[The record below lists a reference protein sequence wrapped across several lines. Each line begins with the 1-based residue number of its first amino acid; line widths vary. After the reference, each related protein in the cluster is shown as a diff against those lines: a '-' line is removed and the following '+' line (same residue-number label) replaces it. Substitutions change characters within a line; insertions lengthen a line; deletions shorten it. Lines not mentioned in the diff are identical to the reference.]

1 VLPVTWGRCAIVKL
15 PSPSC
20 GILHSPALAKAEI
33 LKSLLP
39 LTWPAMARYDTAL
52 MSEALPASID
62 PWQAVARRAV
72 FTGTIPLTAFP
83 RLRGLLVEEALRE
96 APAAEFALTFE
107 RDSAKR
113 PVVLGSVHAM
123 LPLECQ
129 RCLGV
134 MEHRVTAEIL
144 LLVTA
149 GEAVAEPP
157 EPYEALPVVAD
168 RVAPLDLIEDELLL
182 ALPQIPMH
190 SVGACRAGEGL
201 AIVVA
206 ESDSP
211 QTTSGKE
218 ITTETGRRNPF
229 AVLADWKPHTHN

>member
-1 VLPVTWGRCAIVKL
+1 
-15 PSPSC
+15 
-20 GILHSPALAKAEI
+20 
-33 LKSLLP
+33 
-39 LTWPAMARYDTAL
+39 MARYDAAL

-62 PWQAVARRAV
+62 PWQAVARRAA
-72 FTGTIPLTAFP
+72 FTGTIPLAVFP
-83 RLRGLLVEEALRE
+83 RLRGVLVEDVLRE
-96 APAAEFALTFE
+96 APAAEFTLAFE

-113 PVVLGSVHAM
+113 PVVLGSVQAI

-134 MEHRVTAEIL
+134 MEHRVTAEIRL
-144 LLVTA
+144 MLTA

-190 SVGACRAGEGL
+190 PVGACGAGEGL
-201 AIVVA
+201 ASAVS

-211 QTTSGKE
+211 RDKLGPTSGNE

-229 AVLADWKPHTHN
+229 AVLAGWKPNSHKDTHN

>member
-1 VLPVTWGRCAIVKL
+1 
-15 PSPSC
+15 
-20 GILHSPALAKAEI
+20 
-33 LKSLLP
+33 
-39 LTWPAMARYDTAL
+39 MARYHAAL

-62 PWQAVARRAV
+62 PWQAVARRAT
-72 FTGTIPLTAFP
+72 FAGTIPLAVFP
-83 RLRGLLVEEALRE
+83 RLRGLLVEEALYE
-96 APAAEFALTFE
+96 APSAEFALAFE

-113 PVVLGSVHAM
+113 PVVMGSVQAM

-134 MEHRVTAEIL
+134 LEHRVAAEIRL
-144 LLVTA
+144 LLTA
-149 GEAVAEPP
+149 GEGIAEPP

-182 ALPQIPMH
+182 ALPRIPMH
-190 SVGACRAGEGL
+190 PFGACRAGEGL
-201 AIVVA
+201 VTASAA

-211 QTTSGKE
+211 RDKLGPESGKE

-229 AVLADWKPHTHN
+229 AVLAGWKPNSHTDTHN